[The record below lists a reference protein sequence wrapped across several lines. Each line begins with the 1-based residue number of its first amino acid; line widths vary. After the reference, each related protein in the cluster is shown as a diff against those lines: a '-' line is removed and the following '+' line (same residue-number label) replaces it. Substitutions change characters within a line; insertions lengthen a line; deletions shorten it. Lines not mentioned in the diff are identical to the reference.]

1 MDEHT
6 RPGVRIGSFREGIGH
21 MDIRSTVFKLL
32 RGAAAAALCTLPGM
46 ALLALMVV
54 LVPVEDSTLSVLN
67 QLLKA
72 ISVFVGAFVAVGRGG
87 SRGFVTGAAVGLI
100 YMLAGYSL
108 YCALDGS
115 AGAWAMLGGEALFG
129 ALIGAV
135 SGAICANMK
144 PARRR
149 RAA

>member
-1 MDEHT
+1 
-6 RPGVRIGSFREGIGH
+6 
-21 MDIRSTVFKLL
+21 MDIRSMIFRLL

-54 LVPVEDSTLSVLN
+54 LVPVEDGTLTVLN

-72 ISVFVGAFVAVGRGG
+72 ISVFFGALAAVGRGG

-135 SGAICANMK
+135 SGAVCANMK